1 MTIWLWLAAPLIGV
15 MLGLFGAGGGMLTVP
30 LLIYGVGL
38 PVKEAVATSLWIVAT
53 VSLIAATQQRAW
65 RVVRLD
71 LLAFFG
77 SGGMAGGV
85 LGAWIGTWIA
95 SWIQQSLFAVLL
107 LAVAVWMRR
116 VRVSETHEETPCHC
130 GTAMLTGAALGV
142 TTGLLGVGGGFLM
155 VPALLLLGIS
165 HLPTAVAHSL
175 VMVALHATAAGMV
188 YLGEIPQSP
197 RLIVTIAVLAGAGSI
212 LGSHLLWRMPRQ
224 RLQAGFSIGL
234 GILGIAMLGQLVLTH
249 LH

>member
-38 PVKEAVATSLWIVAT
+38 PVKEAVATSLWIVAA

-65 RVVRLD
+65 RVVRLN
-71 LLAFFG
+71 LLVFFG
-77 SGGMAGGV
+77 SGGMLGGAA
-85 LGAWIGTWIA
+85 GAWIGTWIA
-95 SWIQQSLFAVLL
+95 DWMQQGLFAVLL

-116 VRVSETHEETPCHC
+116 VHVSETHEEIPCHC
-130 GTAMLTGAALGV
+130 GTALLTGAALGI

-155 VPALLLLGIS
+155 VPALLFLGIS

-175 VMVALHATAAGMV
+175 VMIALHATAAGMV

-197 RLIVTIAVLAGAGSI
+197 RLIITIALLAGAGSL
-212 LGSHLLWRMPRQ
+212 LGSHLLVRMPRA

-234 GILGIAMLGQLVLTH
+234 GILGVAMLGQLALTH